1 MLTPRFW
8 RNNSSNSGMTTFF
21 LTPFSWIW
29 TLGLKYRLNVPSH
42 KVKVPVICIGNIN
55 LGGVGKTPTVI
66 AFTEKLKEIGL
77 NPHIVSKGY
86 RGKLGGPVL
95 VTEKHNS
102 KDVGDEPI
110 LLSSFAPTWVSKD
123 RVKGAKEAVEN
134 GCDIIILDDGFQ
146 NGHLHKDFS
155 VIVVDSKRG
164 FGNERVFPAGPLR
177 ESLDQGLKRADLMLL
192 VGDEPDRVRF
202 LNEKKE
208 IQLEICEASVEVIE
222 TGFEWKNARVL
233 AFAGIGNPE
242 KFFESLRTVG
252 ANILKKIPLSDHAN
266 LNRKLILRLL
276 KEAKEM
282 DAILVTT
289 EKDAV
294 RLPEE
299 FKSEI
304 LTLPVRLLINDW
316 EKINKQI
323 EQLTSNN

>member
-1 MLTPRFW
+1 
-8 RNNSSNSGMTTFF
+8 
-21 LTPFSWIW
+21 
-29 TLGLKYRLNVPSH
+29 
-42 KVKVPVICIGNIN
+42 
-55 LGGVGKTPTVI
+55 
-66 AFTEKLKEIGL
+66 
-77 NPHIVSKGY
+77 
-86 RGKLGGPVL
+86 
-95 VTEKHNS
+95 
-102 KDVGDEPI
+102 
-110 LLSSFAPTWVSKD
+110 
-123 RVKGAKEAVEN
+123 
-134 GCDIIILDDGFQ
+134 
-146 NGHLHKDFS
+146 
-155 VIVVDSKRG
+155 
-164 FGNERVFPAGPLR
+164 
-177 ESLDQGLKRADLMLL
+177 MLL

-202 LNEKKE
+202 LYEKKE

-316 EKINKQI
+316 EQINKQI